1 MQEDRRTAD
10 RRDKCMGMEISL
22 FGCGDHRRTDAQ
34 LCNYGDKG
42 VCVLSHQVF
51 PHDAIVFLRVK
62 GLNPTHSK
70 ESGGSDSPRNGALGK
85 IRWIRFADENEF
97 PYKMGIQYY
106 PLSEVNF

>member
-1 MQEDRRTAD
+1 
-10 RRDKCMGMEISL
+10 MEISL

-70 ESGGSDSPRNGALGK
+70 ESGGPDSPRNGALGK